1 MRIAIAIIISALTFC
16 AGLFVAFDV
25 LDVFAGKEPYLKWAG
40 RICCGVSL
48 WLWIMLL

>member
-1 MRIAIAIIISALTFC
+1 MRVAIAIIISVFTFC

-25 LDVFAGKEPYLKWAG
+25 LDAFPGKESYLKWAG

-48 WLWIMLL
+48 WLWVVLL

>member
-1 MRIAIAIIISALTFC
+1 MVVAIAIIISLLMFC

-25 LDVFAGKEPYLKWAG
+25 LDVFAGKEPYLKWAW

-48 WLWIMLL
+48 WLWIVLL